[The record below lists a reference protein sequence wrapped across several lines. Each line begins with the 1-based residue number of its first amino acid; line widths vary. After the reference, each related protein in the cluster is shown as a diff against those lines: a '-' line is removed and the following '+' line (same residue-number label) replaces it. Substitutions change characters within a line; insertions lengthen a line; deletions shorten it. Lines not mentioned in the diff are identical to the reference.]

1 MDTIF
6 MNYENSK
13 TSDPH
18 RLLFNLTD
26 RINVKRRDYTWE
38 NIKKSYINS
47 KIKIS
52 APAWNEELELL
63 NGSYS
68 VSDIRDYFTYMLK
81 RYETV
86 TDNPSIKIYLNKI
99 ENRITFKKRQDIILS
114 S

>member
-52 APAWNEELELL
+52 APTWNEELELL

-99 ENRITFKKRQDIILS
+99 ENRITFKKDRILS
-114 S
+114 